1 MMAKI
6 ERPAITSIDK
16 DVEKSKPT
24 LEWKMICCF
33 GKSFGSFLVSNIK
46 LSYIYHWFTPTYIP
60 RELKICVHTTCTYM
74 FIVVVFMTTQK
85 GEQPKCPSADEWI
98 NTCGPCIQWD
108 SIWE

>member
-6 ERPAITSIDK
+6 KRPAITSMDK

-46 LSYIYHWFTPTYIP
+46 LSYICTIYVPLVHSYIHTQGIENMYPHNLYIRVHSSSIHDNPKGGPTQMS
-60 RELKICVHTTCTYM
+60 L
-74 FIVVVFMTTQK
+74 
-85 GEQPKCPSADEWI
+85 S
-98 NTCGPCIQWD
+98 
-108 SIWE
+108 